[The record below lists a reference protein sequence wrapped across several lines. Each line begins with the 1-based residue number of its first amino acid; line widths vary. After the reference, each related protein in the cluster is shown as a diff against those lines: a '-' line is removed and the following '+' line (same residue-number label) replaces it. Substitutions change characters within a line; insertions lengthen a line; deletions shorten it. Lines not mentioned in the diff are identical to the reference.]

1 LQNFGLVVFKAGG
14 HKMQK
19 MIEKFMI
26 PVNILTV
33 LHKPYKTC
41 LQIQQNVNKNSQ
53 YALSLFGYS
62 WRPSM
67 TSWSLK
73 TDPVLSFGNFSMSL
87 QRTLSTNITFC
98 RQTDR
103 IGLCSVLHP
112 CQHSIGYMGD
122 GCYRSTDPT
131 NI

>member
-62 WRPSM
+62 
-67 TSWSLK
+67 
-73 TDPVLSFGNFSMSL
+73 
-87 QRTLSTNITFC
+87 
-98 RQTDR
+98 
-103 IGLCSVLHP
+103 
-112 CQHSIGYMGD
+112 
-122 GCYRSTDPT
+122 
-131 NI
+131 